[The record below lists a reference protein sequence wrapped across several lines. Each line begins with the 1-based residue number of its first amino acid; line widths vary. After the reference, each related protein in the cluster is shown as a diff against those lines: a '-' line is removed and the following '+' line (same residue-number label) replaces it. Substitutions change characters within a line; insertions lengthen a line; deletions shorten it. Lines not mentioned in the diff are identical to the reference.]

1 MNDIFYQIHIL
12 IYILENKQNF
22 ISAWNSFSLQNWES
36 QPESAAKKQNKT
48 NKKICEVRKLNPAT
62 NSVLHDYRPD
72 LLAFLH
78 ECSLTWL
85 RPFQDG
91 GRGKAGLAKHKLF
104 RRCQIPCCRRQPSRP
119 GMPRKRISGKVVFV
133 TLMIIFK
140 NFDRTF
146 SLFLFI
152 GVRIIS

>member
-1 MNDIFYQIHIL
+1 MFWKINKISFLLGTGFRYKT
-12 IYILENKQNF
+12 ENLN
-22 ISAWNSFSLQNWES
+22 LS
-36 QPESAAKKQNKT
+36 QPPRSKIKQTKKFVKWENFKSR
-48 NKKICEVRKLNPAT
+48 N

-140 NFDRTF
+140 NFYMILG
-146 SLFLFI
+146 LFLFI
-152 GVRIIS
+152 GFRIIVSFTSG

>member
-1 MNDIFYQIHIL
+1 MFWKINKISFLLGTGFRYKT
-12 IYILENKQNF
+12 ENLNLSQPPRSKIKQTKNF
-22 ISAWNSFSLQNWES
+22 VKWENLSKSRNNSF
-36 QPESAAKKQNKT
+36 
-48 NKKICEVRKLNPAT
+48 
-62 NSVLHDYRPD
+62 LHDYRPD

-140 NFDRTF
+140 NFDMILG
-146 SLFLFI
+146 LFLFV
-152 GVRIIS
+152 GFRIIVSFTSG